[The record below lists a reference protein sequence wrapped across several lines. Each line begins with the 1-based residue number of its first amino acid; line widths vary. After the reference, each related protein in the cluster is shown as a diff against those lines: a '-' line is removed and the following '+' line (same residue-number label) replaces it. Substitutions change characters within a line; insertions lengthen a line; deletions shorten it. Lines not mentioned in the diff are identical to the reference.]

1 MTILTLGTSGRS
13 SLICHLSVCCASV
26 VSSFDAPCSTSAVSV
41 SILPEGHVSPR
52 RLLSPQG
59 TLSSLLGGDSMREAV
74 ERLWPEI
81 DWIQNPTLREQVTQT
96 WIKALERSPLKPDD
110 LNQIPFTLLVPNC
123 PITFMEH
130 KRCVVHIARDSARA
144 MCDFMGRALPIDEDV
159 VIAGAILADVG
170 KLLEYELGPDGKSRQ
185 SERGEALRHPFTGV
199 ALAIECGI
207 PDAVCHIIAAHAA
220 EGDLVK
226 RTTEAFIVHHADFMA
241 FLPFKNPKN
250 VRVK

>member
-1 MTILTLGTSGRS
+1 
-13 SLICHLSVCCASV
+13 
-26 VSSFDAPCSTSAVSV
+26 
-41 SILPEGHVSPR
+41 
-52 RLLSPQG
+52 
-59 TLSSLLGGDSMREAV
+59 MRETIKN
-74 ERLWPEI
+74 LWPEI
-81 DWIQNPTLREQVTQT
+81 DWIENLQLREQVTET
-96 WIKALERSPLKPDD
+96 WIKALKRSSLQAED
-110 LNQIPFTLLVPNC
+110 LNRIPFTLLVPNC

-144 MCDFMGRALPIDEDV
+144 MTSFMGRALPVDTDI

-170 KLLEYELGPDGKSRQ
+170 KLLEYEIGPDGKARQ

-199 ALAIECGI
+199 ALALECGV

-226 RTTEAFIVHHADFMA
+226 RTTEAFVVHHADFMA

-250 VRVK
+250 IKVTT